1 MSTKKE
7 ESVEAKFSKLQILE
21 AKKYRD
27 QVDIVNAL
35 LVEGTVYSIQE
46 VDALI
51 DKFMKGTVSK

>member
-7 ESVEAKFSKLQILE
+7 ESVEVKFSKSQILQ

-35 LVEGTVYSIQE
+35 LVEGAEYSIQE

-51 DKFMKGTVSK
+51 DKFMKGKVN